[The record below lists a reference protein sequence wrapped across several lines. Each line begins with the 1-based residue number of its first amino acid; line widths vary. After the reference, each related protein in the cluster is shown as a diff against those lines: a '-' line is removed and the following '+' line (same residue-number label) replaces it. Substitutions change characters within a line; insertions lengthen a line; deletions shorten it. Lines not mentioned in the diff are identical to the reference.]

1 MVCWRAMARI
11 RIVDSWL
18 RSPAS
23 APAYQHTVMV
33 VAEAWA
39 EQRVLMRA
47 FASSPDQTRPT
58 IVLHGA
64 HLAIGPA
71 GLDPHGPWGIHVE
84 PPAEGRAQELLA
96 QLELAARRLAGSKGN
111 PPRLMDEASSFERK
125 RTNHWAPGTPPDLAP
140 PSGRSAAPPRYYE
153 PDASWPPPRAHGPPP
168 PAPPPYM
175 DGPPPGQPSG
185 PPPPAPPPAMH
196 SGWTSPG
203 HAGRSSA
210 GSATAHGFASGEGAP
225 MSGRGSTGPAPAS
238 GQPRLASL
246 VGRTMPVG
254 FQLTATE
261 RHVLDALGQTARLS
275 ASQIAR
281 IAGIGDGAAWMT
293 SFMAKLSSFGLDLI
307 APGGHAGG
315 EPTYTLRR

>member
-1 MVCWRAMARI
+1 MVCSGSMARI

-47 FASSPDQTRPT
+47 FANSPDQTRPT
-58 IVLHGA
+58 IVLHGV

-84 PPAEGRAQELLA
+84 PPADGRAQELLA
-96 QLELAARRLAGSKGN
+96 QLELAARRLTGSKGN

-140 PSGRSAAPPRYYE
+140 PSGRNAAPPRYHE
-153 PDASWPPPRAHGPPP
+153 PGTSWPPPPYMNGPPP
-168 PAPPPYM
+168 PAPPPPYM
-175 DGPPPGQPSG
+175 NG
-185 PPPPAPPPAMH
+185 PPPPAPPPPYMNGPPPPAPPL
-196 SGWTSPG
+196 PG
-203 HAGRSSA
+203 HAGRSSV
-210 GSATAHGFASGEGAP
+210 GSSTAHGFAGGEGAP
-225 MSGRGSTGPAPAS
+225 MSERGSPESAPARA
-238 GQPRLASL
+238 QPRLASL
-246 VGRTMPVG
+246 VGRTIPVG
-254 FQLTATE
+254 FQLTTAE
-261 RHVLDALGQTARLS
+261 RDVLDALGQAARLS

-281 IAGIGDGAAWMT
+281 IAGTGDGAVWMT
-293 SFMAKLSSFGLDLI
+293 AFMAKLSSFGLDLI
-307 APGGHAGG
+307 RPGGHAGG